1 MNARSKTR
9 LRRTLLSSTAAA
21 LAAMLALAVQPAH
34 AETENPT
41 LKVKYDA
48 VGSTHIGAMV
58 NASMPLGPS
67 EILTEMD
74 LVTTDIVDGALPIP
88 QKVMNFSVF
97 GIPTRAKV
105 TMTQVGPL
113 TGTLTPTGERGKL
126 LLASNV
132 SYDIKLSNVEA
143 KVFGIWWPLG
153 IGSNCH
159 TAEPVDIAAST
170 PAGEYFTINDG
181 GRVTDTYS
189 IGSFT
194 GCTPLNYLDIPGF
207 IPWFGSIP
215 VNVLVSGDNNTL
227 ELTLD
232 NPRYGGE

>member
-1 MNARSKTR
+1 MNGKSTTR

-21 LAAMLALAVQPAH
+21 LAAMLVLAVQPAH

-58 NASMPLGPS
+58 DASMPLGPS
-67 EILTEMD
+67 VTDITMD
-74 LVTTDIVDGALPIP
+74 LVTVEIVDGALPIP
-88 QKVMNFSVF
+88 AKVMEFSVF
-97 GIPTRAKV
+97 GIPTRATV

-113 TGTLTPTGERGKL
+113 TGALTLTDIRGKL
-126 LLASNV
+126 KLASNV

-143 KVFGIWWPLG
+143 KMFGAWWPLG
-153 IGSNCH
+153 VGSNCH

-170 PAGEYFTINDG
+170 PAGEYFTINGG

-207 IPWFGSIP
+207 FPWFGSIP
-215 VNVLVSGDNNTL
+215 VNVLVSGDDNTL

-232 NPRYGGE
+232 NPRFGGE